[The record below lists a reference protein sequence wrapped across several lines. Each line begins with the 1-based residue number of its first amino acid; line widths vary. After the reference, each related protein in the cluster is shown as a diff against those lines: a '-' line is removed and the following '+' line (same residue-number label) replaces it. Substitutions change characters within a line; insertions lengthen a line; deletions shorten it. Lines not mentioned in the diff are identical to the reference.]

1 MGTDP
6 SASAVNP
13 FLQMWDYDNV
23 WVVGGSAFPHAP
35 AMGPTGT
42 ICALAYRA
50 ADAVKRY
57 ARSGAALA

>member
-6 SASAVNP
+6 SASVVNP
-13 FLQMWDYDNV
+13 FLQMWDYENV

-35 AMGPTGT
+35 APAPGT

-50 ADAVKRY
+50 ADAVERY
-57 ARSGAALA
+57 ARSAAPLA